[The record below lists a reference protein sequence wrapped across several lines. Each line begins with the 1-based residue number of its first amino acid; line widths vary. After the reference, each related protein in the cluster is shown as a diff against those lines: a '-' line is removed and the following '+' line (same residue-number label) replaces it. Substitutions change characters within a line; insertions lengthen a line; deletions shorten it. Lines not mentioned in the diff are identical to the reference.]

1 MKTKLTALLLAL
13 ILAFSFLLTGC
24 LPTSEDEGDDD
35 GEVITTQVPENLYIN
50 GEKIPAYSGDPWY
63 VVNGGTPFF
72 TADEITDRG
81 FYEFTELDSLG
92 RCGAAWGSIG
102 KETMPTDDRES
113 ISHIHPSGWEYNG
126 KSNNNSYPKETG
138 VNGTIYNR
146 AHLLANQLV
155 DKDVDKRNL
164 ITGTCSMNQLHM
176 VKFEN
181 MVADYVN
188 ETEGHVMYRVTPYF
202 EGKNL
207 VCAGVLMEGY
217 SVEDEGES
225 VLFCVFIYNVQPG
238 IYINYLTG
246 ENRLASDAGENEE
259 PPVELP
265 YDIITAPE
273 ADTPYLLLGNYES
286 GERFFSGEISD
297 GMQTTD
303 DRTLAVEVY
312 FEAQGDEGAYYI
324 YYIIDGV
331 KTYIVMNGN
340 TPTSIKASEEKT
352 SYWILD
358 PLTGVFYTSREES
371 HDSYG
376 KRSLALDDSRT
387 DIRAYYQGE
396 VANGKYQP
404 LLVVVYKEQ

>member
-1 MKTKLTALLLAL
+1 
-13 ILAFSFLLTGC
+13 
-24 LPTSEDEGDDD
+24 
-35 GEVITTQVPENLYIN
+35 
-50 GEKIPAYSGDPWY
+50 
-63 VVNGGTPFF
+63 
-72 TADEITDRG
+72 
-81 FYEFTELDSLG
+81 
-92 RCGAAWGSIG
+92 
-102 KETMPTDDRES
+102 
-113 ISHIHPSGWEYNG
+113 
-126 KSNNNSYPKETG
+126 
-138 VNGTIYNR
+138 
-146 AHLLANQLV
+146 
-155 DKDVDKRNL
+155 
-164 ITGTCSMNQLHM
+164 
-176 VKFEN
+176 
-181 MVADYVN
+181 
-188 ETEGHVMYRVTPYF
+188 
-202 EGKNL
+202 
-207 VCAGVLMEGY
+207 MEGY

-340 TPTSIKASEEKT
+340 TPTSVKASEEKT